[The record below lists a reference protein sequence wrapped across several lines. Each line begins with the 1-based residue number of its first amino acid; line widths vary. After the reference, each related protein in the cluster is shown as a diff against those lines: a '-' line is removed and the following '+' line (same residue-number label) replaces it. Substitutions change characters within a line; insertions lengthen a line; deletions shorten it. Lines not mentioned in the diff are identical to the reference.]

1 MSQHAY
7 CDANHN
13 IATKKHFNYP
23 DIYFNWVC
31 VDSTSRKSE
40 ARATAPLAT
49 SAPTMPCSG
58 HSFWPHQCGC
68 VQLPPPVEGV
78 FGASYGA

>member
-7 CDANHN
+7 CDTNHN

-23 DIYFNWVC
+23 DIFFNWVC
-31 VDSTSRKSE
+31 VNSTSRKSK
-40 ARATAPLAT
+40 ARATAPLVTYCPNDA
-49 SAPTMPCSG
+49 MQ
-58 HSFWPHQCGC
+58 WPFLLAHQCGC

-78 FGASYGA
+78 SGASYGA